1 MGEEGEDGVEVL
13 TEGDLEDD
21 GNDWEFESA
30 VGAILGEGGS
40 MNNKTKH
47 FCDFAILKKLVFSC
61 PSHERPAVRRT
72 MG

>member
-1 MGEEGEDGVEVL
+1 LGEEGEDGVEVL

-40 MNNKTKH
+40 MNNKTLLRFCH
-47 FCDFAILKKLVFSC
+47 FEEITSFFLPFS
-61 PSHERPAVRRT
+61 
-72 MG
+72 